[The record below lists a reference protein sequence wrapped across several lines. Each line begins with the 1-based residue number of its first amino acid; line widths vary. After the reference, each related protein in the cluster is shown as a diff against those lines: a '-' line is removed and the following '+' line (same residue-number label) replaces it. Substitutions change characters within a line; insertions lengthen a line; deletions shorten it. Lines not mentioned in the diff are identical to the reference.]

1 MVESQLQNILKLV
14 PYTASVSSVLQKD
27 HKQFGKKHLFD
38 DHEATC
44 WNSDQGLP
52 QHITVKFEAKTV
64 IKAFRYMGQG
74 GFCPREV
81 VVYAD
86 GKEITRCE
94 VPDSN
99 FEQTINLGEGVE
111 VEGVKVEFT
120 KASDLFGRIIMYKF
134 EILG

>member
-1 MVESQLQNILKLV
+1 VF
-14 PYTASVSSVLQKD
+14 QKD

-38 DHEATC
+38 DKEATC

-52 QHITVKFEAKTV
+52 QHINIKFEKKTM
-64 IKAFRYMGQG
+64 IKGVRYMGQG

-81 VVYAD
+81 VIYGD
-86 GKEITRCE
+86 GGEIMRCE

-99 FEQTINLGEGVE
+99 FEQTIKVE
-111 VEGVKVEFT
+111 SVEIESVKVEFT